1 MTRMRR
7 GRFASFGVLALVA
20 ATVSLSPELA
30 AGEAGHVAE
39 TTQGTPPSDTAPRT
53 PWGDPDLQGVWTNA
67 TSTPMERPDERAQA
81 ARRSVRPS
89 DQHDPSVSSVGFYSS
104 FWSQR
109 GASELGIGARDGQ
122 DRSSR
127 TSLVVDPPDGK
138 LPPWTPAAQRYAAEL
153 EALRRPE
160 QPASWVELNPYD
172 RCITRGLPGGMIP
185 GFYNHNYQ
193 ILQTPDYVVILIEM
207 IHDARIIPLDR
218 RSHLGPRLRQW
229 MGNSRGRWEGDTLV
243 VETTDFHDRIREF
256 TGYGQ
261 RLPNGEPLITT
272 YHAVLGTPTLRL
284 VEHFTRA
291 DENTIDYRFTVIDP
305 ATFTQPWTAAAP
317 MVKIEGPIFE
327 YACHEGNYALPNI
340 LRGARARDQ
349 AGAPGR

>member
-20 ATVSLSPELA
+20 ATVSLSPRLA
-30 AGEAGHVAE
+30 AGEAGQGAE

-89 DQHDPSVSSVGFYSS
+89 DQHDPGVSSVGFYSS

-284 VEHFTRA
+284 VEHFTRV
-291 DENTIDYRFTVIDP
+291 DENTIDYRFTVTDP

-340 LRGARARDQ
+340 LRAARARDQ